1 MHAEPRYSG
10 LLATA
15 DEYFAMPDDGFRY
28 ELTHGV
34 LVMTPS
40 PSYWHQ
46 EVVEMLCRLINGFTV
61 ARNLGKAVAA
71 PLDVKVS
78 SATVY
83 QPDIVYFSSAKSA
96 RRREVVD
103 VIPDLVVEVASPG
116 TALKDLQMKK
126 ADYEA
131 AGIREYWIV
140 DPDEKL
146 FRFFVLR
153 GGRYEEQPSDG
164 YVSEV
169 IKGFRVDAAAF
180 WASLE

>member
-1 MHAEPRYSG
+1 MDSEPLYSG
-10 LLATA
+10 VVATA

-46 EVVEMLCRLINGFTV
+46 EVVEMLLESINGFTKK
-61 ARNLGKAVAA
+61 RNFGKAVVA
-71 PLDVKVS
+71 PLDVRIS
-78 SATVY
+78 SLTVY
-83 QPDIVYFSSAKSA
+83 QPDIVYFSSAKSS
-96 RRREVVD
+96 RRREAID

-116 TALKDLQMKK
+116 TARKDLQVKK
-126 ADYEA
+126 ADYER
-131 AGIREYWIV
+131 AGIQEYWLV
-140 DPDEKL
+140 DPDARS

-153 GGRYEEQPSDG
+153 AGRYEEQTPEG
-164 YVSEV
+164 FVSEV
-169 IKGFRVDAAAF
+169 LGGFRIDAAEF